1 MMQGL
6 MAGLA
11 SLLAVTCIYWSW
23 RERGKAMVATGGW
36 LLALASAVIWSR
48 VFGPEFGVMYAT
60 ITFVCLAW
68 VAVLF
73 GTLSAG
79 SGAAAT
85 EPRNGENRADSRPYQ
100 ALARPQAADLV
111 KHGGL
116 FLLSVPATGLLS
128 LMLSV
133 ALVLYLPWTLLNK
146 IAVAIFLWPLLWGA
160 LSAWIAAQHKLARPV
175 ILVAALFVLGGLAL
189 FI

>member
-1 MMQGL
+1 MMASG

-11 SLLAVTCIYWSW
+11 SLLAVACIYWSW
-23 RERGKAMVATGGW
+23 RQRRQAVIAIVGW
-36 LLALASAVIWSR
+36 LLALASAVLWSR

-60 ITFVCLAW
+60 ITFVCLTW
-68 VAVLF
+68 LAVLF
-73 GTLSAG
+73 GTLSAS

-85 EPRNGENRADSRPYQ
+85 EPRNGESRVALRPYQ
-100 ALARPQAADLV
+100 ALARPKAADIV

-116 FLLSVPATGLLS
+116 FLMSVPATGLLS

-146 IAVAIFLWPLLWGA
+146 IAVAIFLWPVLWGA
-160 LSAWIAAQHKLARPV
+160 LSAWIAAQDKLARPLTV
-175 ILVAALFVLGGLAL
+175 VAALFVLGGLAL